1 MFPFKNSASMLLAIL
16 MVISKTACNY
26 KILNMLD
33 LDIYMVIT
41 INKTVTHNPGPIK
54 EWNM

>member
-1 MFPFKNSASMLLAIL
+1 MLLAIL